1 MNGIILA
8 SGFSRRMGKNKLL
21 MKIGEETILE
31 KVIKEIKKSN
41 ISNIILVAREDNIIN
56 LGIKEKLKVVINDNA
71 IYGQSNAIKLGLTKA
86 DLDKNFMFF
95 CGDQPFIDS
104 FSINKLVESSLN
116 FKDNI
121 IMPKVKDKIGS
132 PIIFPNYLKFQ
143 LDKLEGDVGGREV
156 IKNNK
161 DRVKYIDIDNDLF
174 LQDID
179 TLDDYKKFIM
189 IEKK

>member
-121 IMPKVKDKIGS
+121 IIPKVKDKIGS

>member
-121 IMPKVKDKIGS
+121 IIPKVKDKIGS

-179 TLDDYKKFIM
+179 TLDDYKKFII

>member
-121 IMPKVKDKIGS
+121 IIPKVKDKIGS

-161 DRVKYIDIDNDLF
+161 DKI
-174 LQDID
+174 
-179 TLDDYKKFIM
+179 TCFI
-189 IEKK
+189 I

>member
-41 ISNIILVAREDNIIN
+41 ISNIILVAREDSIIN

-121 IMPKVKDKIGS
+121 IIPKVKDKIGS

-143 LDKLEGDVGGREV
+143 LDELEGDVGGREV

-161 DRVKYIDIDNDLF
+161 DKVKYIDIDNDLF

-179 TLDDYKKFIM
+179 TLDDYKKFIT

>member
-8 SGFSRRMGKNKLL
+8 SGFSRRMGKDKLL

-41 ISNIILVAREDNIIN
+41 ISNIILVAREDSIIN

-121 IMPKVKDKIGS
+121 IIPKVKDKIGS

-143 LDKLEGDVGGREV
+143 LDELEGDVGGREV

-161 DRVKYIDIDNDLF
+161 DKVKYIDIDNDLF

-179 TLDDYKKFIM
+179 TLDDYKKFIT

>member
-121 IMPKVKDKIGS
+121 IIPKVKDKIGS

-156 IKNNK
+156 IKNYK